1 MAEMTFEKVLSAPD
15 GTMKCLHRSGRRN
28 IAPQHLRCA
37 LVTPRSY
44 PDCTG
49 RKSPSFSILPHT
61 DIEPLFHYL
70 DMQTPQV
77 VYTFYPSKT
86 GSKHAMNAMVCN
98 GVQ

>member
-1 MAEMTFEKVLSAPD
+1 MAGMTFEKLLSAPD
-15 GTMKCLHRSGRRN
+15 GTMKCHHRSGRRN
-28 IAPQHLRCA
+28 IAPQHPHCTPT
-37 LVTPRSY
+37 TPRYY

-49 RKSPSFSILPHT
+49 RKYPSFSIPPHT

-70 DMQTPQV
+70 DMQNPQV
-77 VYTFYPSKT
+77 VYAFAPSKT